1 MSTFPSTSHHW
12 KSAGL
17 VALVLAAGVAH
28 AVPAAAQTVPADPP
42 PAPPA
47 DPPRRGLGGL
57 LDRAGDRLRAEATK
71 RFDRNGDGRLDDAER
86 AAALDALKEKGA
98 DLEGQVRAFL
108 LARFDADSSGT
119 LDEGERKKALDEVMA
134 QVERNGPLVKSTILG
149 AAVRRFDIDG
159 DGTLDGTERTALGD
173 EIARRWLGQ
182 GAGAA
187 ARAVTRET
195 LRKTLLDR
203 FDADHDGRL
212 DDTERA
218 AAAAEIESILG
229 EAAAKPAAA
238 GPAADEQPRGPAVTP
253 PGARSSSPP

>member
-1 MSTFPSTSHHW
+1 MGLFPSTSHHW
-12 KSAGL
+12 LSAGL
-17 VALVLAAGVAH
+17 VALVLAAGAARASPAVAQ
-28 AVPAAAQTVPADPP
+28 ATPADP
-42 PAPPA
+42 PPA

-71 RFDRNGDGRLDDAER
+71 RLDRNGDGRVDDAER
-86 AAALDALKEKGA
+86 AAAFDALREKGI
-98 DLEGQVRAFL
+98 DLEGKVREFM

-182 GAGAA
+182 GDGTA

-229 EAAAKPAAA
+229 EAAAKPAA
-238 GPAADEQPRGPAVTP
+238 GKAADPQPRAQG
-253 PGARSSSPP
+253 S

>member
-1 MSTFPSTSHHW
+1 MKAFTTCRCWSGACLLAMALG
-12 KSAGL
+12 AGP
-17 VALVLAAGVAH
+17 VATATARAQ
-28 AVPAAAQTVPADPP
+28 PAPAE
-42 PAPPA
+42 PAKPPA

>member
-1 MSTFPSTSHHW
+1 MSNLSMSW
-12 KSAGL
+12 RCLAAA
-17 VALVLAAGVAH
+17 VALAVCLAAA
-28 AVPAAAQTVPADPP
+28 P
-42 PAPPA
+42 PAVAQPAPEQPAKPPA

-57 LDRAGDRLRAEATK
+57 LDRAGDRIRAEATK

-98 DLEGQVRAFL
+98 DLEGQVRAFM

-173 EIARRWLGQ
+173 EIARRWLDQ
-182 GAGAA
+182 GAGDGTA
-187 ARAVTRET
+187 ARAVTREA

-203 FDADHDGRL
+203 FDADRDGRL

-229 EAAAKPAAA
+229 EAAKPAATV
-238 GPAADEQPRGPAVTP
+238 PAADPQPRR
-253 PGARSSSPP
+253 PGS